1 MAAVARDLVARTERD
16 LSRRGFL
23 ALAGKVTA
31 ALGLA
36 MAGAASMPRRVFA
49 ASCCPSP
56 PGLCTGCPPTIGC
69 PPTCTVSGVPTI
81 CCDTGV
87 VGATNTIHQCQLCL
101 CGGGGGGNCYCE
113 YDTGNGCP

>member
-1 MAAVARDLVARTERD
+1 MAEVARDLVARTERD

-36 MAGAASMPRRVFA
+36 MAGAASMPRRVLA
-49 ASCCPSP
+49 ASCCPLP
-56 PGLCTGCPPTIGC
+56 ACTGCPPTIGC
-69 PPTCTVSGVPTI
+69 PPTCVVSGVPTI

-87 VGATNTIHQCQLCL
+87 VGSTNTLHQCQFCQ
-101 CGGGGGGNCYCE
+101 CAGAPGDCYCE